1 MKFVIF
7 PILLVV
13 GAIIGFAVSYVL
25 NNMKVSNAKKEAD
38 KILNQAKKDVEKIKR
53 DAALEQKEEAH
64 KQKMDL
70 EKEIREKKAELK
82 ESENTFVL
90 ILCISSS

>member
-25 NNMKVSNAKKEAD
+25 NNMKVSSAKKEAD
-38 KILNQAKKDVEKIKR
+38 KILNQARKDVEKIKR

-70 EKEIREKKAELK
+70 EKEIREMK
-82 ESENTFVL
+82 
-90 ILCISSS
+90 CIKNVKLS